1 MPNRSFDRSQDQLR
15 PVQIIPDVN
24 RYAEGSVIIEFGHTR
39 VLCTA
44 SVEERVPP
52 FQAEKEEG
60 WVTAEYNM
68 LPRSTHTR
76 SNRERKKVG
85 GRTME
90 IQRLIGRS
98 LRAVVDLKKLAGFS
112 ITIDCDVLQ
121 ADGGTRTA
129 SITGGFVALAMACQG
144 LLKEGK
150 LAENPVTTNV
160 AAISMGLVG
169 GEVLLDLDYEEDFA
183 AEVDLNLVMTGD
195 SQMVEIQG
203 TAEGH
208 PFSREELDR
217 MLAVGEKAIANLCG
231 IQKACLNR

>member
-1 MPNRSFDRSQDQLR
+1 MKRSFDRRVDQFR

-44 SVEERVPP
+44 SVDERVPP
-52 FQAEKEEG
+52 FQKEKEEG

-76 SNRERKKVG
+76 TERERKKLG

-112 ITIDCDVLQ
+112 LTVDCDVLQ

-129 SITGGFVALAMACQG
+129 SITGAYVALAIA
-144 LLKEGK
+144 LKRLVREGK
-150 LAENPVTTNV
+150 LTSNPLTSPV
-160 AAISMGLVG
+160 AAISLGLLNN
-169 GEVLLDLDYEEDFA
+169 EVLLDLDYEEDFA
-183 AEVDLNLVMTGD
+183 CEVDLNLVMSGD
-195 SQMVEIQG
+195 GKIVEVQG
-203 TAEGH
+203 TAEEH
-208 PFSREELDR
+208 PFSREELDK
-217 MLAVGEKAIANLCG
+217 MLVIGEKAIKELCSL
-231 IQKACLNR
+231 QQAVLNR